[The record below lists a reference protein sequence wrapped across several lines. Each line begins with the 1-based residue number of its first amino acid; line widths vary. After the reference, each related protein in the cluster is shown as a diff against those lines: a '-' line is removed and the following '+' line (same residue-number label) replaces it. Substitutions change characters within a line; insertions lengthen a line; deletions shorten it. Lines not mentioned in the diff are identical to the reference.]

1 MTRRQRQLN
10 EAIRREV
17 SALLLRR
24 VNDPR
29 IKGIVTVTE
38 ADISPDFKE
47 AKIFISTMG
56 SEEENAET
64 FQGLNAASNFI
75 RRELGA
81 RLKLRHTPRI
91 EFKTD
96 DSIKRGSHLIQV
108 IDQIATNHDE

>member
-17 SALLLRR
+17 SELLLRR

-29 IKGIVTVTE
+29 IKGIVTVTG

-56 SEEENAET
+56 SEEESKET
-64 FQGLNAASNFI
+64 FEGLNAASGFI

-81 RLKLRHTPRI
+81 HLRLRYTPRI
-91 EFKTD
+91 EFRRD
-96 DSIKRGSHLIQV
+96 DSIKRGSHLMQL
-108 IDQIATNHDE
+108 IDQVAASGE